1 MSAFRFT
8 AAAAA
13 LLIATPALVQAEAH
27 GMSMPEVGALT
38 YGPRPA
44 FLINQMTDGPLK
56 DELTACLGQTPTR
69 SAFSIGHRGAPLFFP
84 EHTVESNL
92 AAAQMG
98 AGILECDVT
107 FTADLELVCRHAQ
120 NDLHTTTNILAT
132 DLAETCVTPFT
143 PADGETPA
151 TAECRTSEL
160 TLAEFMTLEPKM
172 DAANGAA
179 TTVESYLDGTAAW
192 RTDLYTGNTTLM
204 THAQSIALFDSFGA
218 GFTPELKS
226 ASVEMP
232 FNGFTQED
240 YAQKLV
246 DEYKA
251 AGIDPSR
258 VWLQSFNLDDIRY
271 WIANEPEFGAQAV
284 YLDDRYE
291 AADEDEGLID
301 PMDAATFMPT
311 MQELADMGVNY
322 LAPPTWMLVTLN
334 DAGEIVPSVY
344 AEEAKAAGLMLI
356 TWTLERS
363 GPLATGGGWYFQS
376 IAAATDNDGVHFE
389 LLDVLA
395 RDVGVVGVFSDWP
408 ASTTFY
414 ANCMGL

>member
-1 MSAFRFT
+1 
-8 AAAAA
+8 
-13 LLIATPALVQAEAH
+13 
-27 GMSMPEVGALT
+27 
-38 YGPRPA
+38 
-44 FLINQMTDGPLK
+44 
-56 DELTACLGQTPTR
+56 
-69 SAFSIGHRGAPLFFP
+69 
-84 EHTVESNL
+84 
-92 AAAQMG
+92 
-98 AGILECDVT
+98 
-107 FTADLELVCRHAQ
+107 
-120 NDLHTTTNILAT
+120 
-132 DLAETCVTPFT
+132 
-143 PADGETPA
+143 
-151 TAECRTSEL
+151 
-160 TLAEFMTLEPKM
+160 M
-172 DAANGAA
+172 DAANAPPPPSRVYLVGTRLTHRFYTA
-179 TTVESYLDGTAAW
+179 TQ
-192 RTDLYTGNTTLM
+192 RFDLFQV
-204 THAQSIALFDSFGA
+204 HRLFDSFGA

-363 GPLATGGGWYFQS
+363 GPLATGGGWLLS
-376 IAAATDNDGVHFE
+376 SRSPRPPDNDGVHFE

-395 RDVGVVGVFSDWP
+395 RERGRFRRRCSPTGRASRPFFTQLHGPLSRIATRRRASSRGRLFVLRTALSSSGREPDQSPQGPQRSPHDRDGQDDRWRALPRGDSELVAARKRAPGGGGGVASPPAYNATPLRRRGRAPGASDA
-408 ASTTFY
+408 AS
-414 ANCMGL
+414 GLGRRQRRDPPPFHVDYGSNIHLGPTAS